1 MEHLFAEM
9 EKFGLENLSK
19 QQTEVFQPP
28 EEEQEKNAGKEHKA
42 FSIHNYIYPKSYICS
57 VCSQSF
63 TSSTVRAKKVRIQ
76 HIDLYLHPICTPIEP
91 LFYGV
96 VSCSICGYTATDNC
110 FDKITGNQA
119 RLIIEKISNNFRSVS
134 YPEELDADMAIE
146 RYKLALLNA
155 MVKQGKVGE
164 KAYIC
169 MKLTWLYKIKKDAK
183 NIKTFAELTV
193 TGFNSALQGDRNTLL
208 GLEESSIIYLLGAFS
223 ALIGEKDA
231 ALKYLSQVVVSKA
244 ASSRLKDKAR
254 DLKGKITKSTQQK
267 NAQ

>member
-42 FSIHNYIYPKSYICS
+42 FSIHDYIYPKSYVCP

-96 VSCSICGYTATDNC
+96 VSCGICGYTATDNC

-119 RLIIEKISNNFRSVS
+119 GLIIEKISNNFRSVS
-134 YPEELDADMAIE
+134 YPE
-146 RYKLALLNA
+146 
-155 MVKQGKVGE
+155 
-164 KAYIC
+164 
-169 MKLTWLYKIKKDAK
+169 
-183 NIKTFAELTV
+183 
-193 TGFNSALQGDRNTLL
+193 
-208 GLEESSIIYLLGAFS
+208 
-223 ALIGEKDA
+223 EKDA